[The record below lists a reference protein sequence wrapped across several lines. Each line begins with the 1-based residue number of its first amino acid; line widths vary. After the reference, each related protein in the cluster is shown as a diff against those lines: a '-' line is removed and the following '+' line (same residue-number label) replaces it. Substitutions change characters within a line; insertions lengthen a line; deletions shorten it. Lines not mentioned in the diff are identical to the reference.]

1 MDPISIAIT
10 VAIVSAVASAGVQ
23 MESMQSMMMEQN
35 EMMKSQELEN
45 SYKDVA
51 QKNQTLDQMRTAL
64 ETNEAHM
71 SATGMASN
79 SPSFV
84 SMNAETIEEGDKA
97 MRNADTAE
105 ALNDYTLKIQ
115 QVANQRKAWA
125 QGIGTLAGLGTS
137 LATTGISSMSFG
149 STPKSITGS
158 TSSYIDNMFSKTA
171 EDII

>member
-1 MDPISIAIT
+1 MGIAIII
-10 VAIVSAVASAGVQ
+10 AISAAIASAGAQ
-23 MESMQSMMMEQN
+23 MASMSAMLSEQD
-35 EMMKSQELEN
+35 EMMRNQELEN
-45 SYKDVA
+45 SYKDVS
-51 QKNQTLDQMRTAL
+51 QKNQTLDQMKTAL
-64 ETNEAHM
+64 ETNEAYM
-71 SATGMASN
+71 STTGMASN

-84 SMNAETIEEGDKA
+84 SMNADTIEEGDKA

-149 STPKSITGS
+149 STPKSIYGS
-158 TSSYIDNMFSKTA
+158 TSSSIDNMFNKTA